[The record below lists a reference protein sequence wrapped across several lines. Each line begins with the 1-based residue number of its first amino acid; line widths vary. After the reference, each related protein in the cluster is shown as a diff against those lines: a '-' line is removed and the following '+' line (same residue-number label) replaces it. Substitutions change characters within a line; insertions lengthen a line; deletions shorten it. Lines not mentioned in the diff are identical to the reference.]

1 MIHQSV
7 AMALPGWSHSLISG
21 KRRDSKMLGDSDIYV
36 AASKIFPISRQE
48 DLSNAGI
55 RLVIHLGAIATRLV
69 GVSSTEQSVTV
80 N

>member
-1 MIHQSV
+1 MIRQSV

-21 KRRDSKMLGDSDIYV
+21 RRGDSKMLGASDIYL
-36 AASKIFPISRQE
+36 AASKIFLISRQE

-55 RLVIHLGAIATRLV
+55 CLVIHLGAIAARLL
-69 GVSSTEQSVTV
+69 GWRSTEQSVTV